1 MVKLQWQV
9 NCIPCGVGC
18 ELSRPESR
26 AKTTIVKQVLGYFV
40 RNPQAADNLEGVA
53 RWRLLE
59 VQIQNSLVQTE
70 AAVEWL
76 VAQGF
81 LLEFG
86 SRGSGRLFRL
96 NPARRDDAI
105 SFVEKREN
113 PARKKR

>member
-1 MVKLQWQV
+1 M
-9 NCIPCGVGC
+9 
-18 ELSRPESR
+18 
-26 AKTTIVKQVLGYFV
+26 KQVLGYFV
-40 RNPQAADNLEGVA
+40 RNPEAADSLEGVA

-59 VQIQNSLVQTE
+59 EQIQSSLVQTE

-86 SRGSGRLFRL
+86 SRGSGHLFRL

-105 SFVEKREN
+105 RLLEKKQN
-113 PARKKR
+113 PARNRR